1 MWLAQFWRSTVGK
14 KIVMAVTGL
23 IMIAFVIGHLAG
35 NLLVFAGRDRIN
47 AYSAF
52 LHSTGE
58 VLWAVR
64 IVLLIAVMLHIIAA
78 AQLTAIDA
86 AARPT
91 RYATHTYSAAT
102 FASRTIRWGGVVLLL
117 FIVFHLLHMTTGTLH
132 PSFTPGDVYHNLV
145 SGLSVW
151 WVAAV
156 YLIAMIAL
164 GLHLYHGTWSSI
176 KTLGVEQPATQ
187 PVRHRRLVWLFA
199 VLMAIGF
206 AAIPIAIVTGLVH

>member
-23 IMIAFVIGHLAG
+23 VMIGFVVGHLAG

-64 IVLLIAVMLHIIAA
+64 IVLLVSVILHITAA
-78 AQLTAIDA
+78 WQLTLIDR
-86 AARPT
+86 AARPVG
-91 RYATHTYSAAT
+91 YAKHQYEAAT
-102 FASRTIRWGGVVLLL
+102 WASRTIRWGGVLLL
-117 FIVFHLLHMTTGTLH
+117 IFIVFHLLHMTVGTLH
-132 PSFTPGDVYHNLV
+132 PSFTPGDVYDNLI

-151 WVAAV
+151 YVALFYIV
-156 YLIAMIAL
+156 AMVAL
-164 GLHLYHGTWSSI
+164 GLHLYHGTWSSMRTMGI
-176 KTLGVEQPATQ
+176 EQPARE
-187 PVRHRRLVWLFA
+187 PIRRRRLIWAFA
-199 VLMAIGF
+199 ILMALGF
-206 AAIPIAIVTGLVH
+206 ISIPVAIVLGAIR

>member
-1 MWLAQFWRSTVGK
+1 MRLTQFWRSTLGK

-23 IMIAFVIGHLAG
+23 IMIGFVIGHLAG

-64 IVLLIAVMLHIIAA
+64 IVLLVSVILHITAA
-78 AQLTAIDA
+78 VQLTAIDK
-86 AARPT
+86 AARPIG
-91 RYATHTYSAAT
+91 YAKHQYAAAT
-102 FASRTIRWGGVVLLL
+102 FASRSIRWGGVLLL
-117 FIVFHLLHMTTGTLH
+117 VFIVYHLLHMTTGTVH
-132 PSFTPGDVYHNLV
+132 PSFTPGDVYHNLI

-151 WVAAV
+151 YVAAFYIV
-156 YLIAMIAL
+156 AMIAL

-176 KTLGVEQPATQ
+176 KTLGIEQPPTE
-187 PVRHRRLVWLFA
+187 PLRRRPLVWLFA
-199 VLMAIGF
+199 VLMALGF
-206 AAIPIAIVTGLVH
+206 ASIPLAIMTGFLR